1 MNLMNGW
8 LWIVVALVLAALEL
22 ALPTWFFL
30 GAAIAV
36 GLMGIAL
43 LIGLW
48 GGGLPLALV
57 VTAILTGVIWLIL
70 RRIYGTSRGEVT
82 IWDRDIN
89 DT

>member
-70 RRIYGTSRGEVT
+70 RRIYGANRGEVT

-89 DT
+89 DN